1 MFWFQVAQETQAIFL
16 CCLPGLLGLPS
27 FGIQVPLAF
36 HGRIL
41 NRTHPRPKL
50 PAAGAGEVSY
60 FK

>member
-16 CCLPGLLGLPS
+16 CCLPDLLGLPS

-41 NRTHPRPKL
+41 NRSPKL
-50 PAAGAGEVSY
+50 PAAGAGEFSY